1 LKLNDLCLNVN
12 ILFPKKLLID
22 AIMNEKIFDE
32 DLEKLNISDNIIY
45 IEVSIISEINPIV
58 EYDVNCLYNNLMFT
72 RLTF

>member
-1 LKLNDLCLNVN
+1 
-12 ILFPKKLLID
+12 
-22 AIMNEKIFDE
+22 MNEIIFDE

-58 EYDVNCLYNNLMFT
+58 EYDVNCLNNNLMFT